1 MPMLLGPGPVFVH
14 ESIAATRRWQLYA
27 LRALFVLGLLA
38 GLGIVGFLT
47 WAEEGKPVGSLSLQQ
62 LARLGEVFYYTISTI
77 QLMLVMIVAPAA
89 TAGAICLDRARG
101 SLTHMLATDLGDAE
115 IVLGKLAARLLP
127 VVSLVAAT
135 VPVLALAGLLGG
147 IIIEAIVA
155 LTLITLAVAVLGCT
169 LALAISVRA
178 TTTHEVLMAVYA
190 IEFAWVL
197 SPLVWEILQMVG
209 GVGVTPDWIHGI
221 NPFMLAWAPYAWP
234 NYLSLEWLAGV
245 LGGMMAISAGLT
257 VYAVLRLRAEV
268 TGRAGRRV
276 GQGSSWMGRF
286 RERLAR
292 WRPGPSLDRDPVLWR
307 EWHRSR
313 PSRLARIVWGA
324 FILLSL
330 AGTASGVVH
339 LLRYPN
345 QASDFIVFVNGFQVT
360 FGLLLI
366 SLNAPTVLAEER
378 VRGSLDVLLTTP
390 LPTDRIVLAKWW
402 GAFRVVPAL
411 ALLPA
416 IGCLFVAVGMPDVP
430 PGVRR
435 FGQAPAPLDWLD
447 RVAFVVLPT
456 AMVLV
461 QGAMIASVGL
471 ALATWCRRIG
481 RAVALSVAAYGL
493 VAFLGPILLEVVPEV
508 LVVLGF
514 FQEYA
519 ASEFVVE
526 VIGSACPL
534 FGQIT
539 TWMTSAWPP
548 AQSRGA
554 FYVGQV
560 IVILATLE
568 LALIV
573 LGLTMATFNRCVGRA
588 PERARRAPR
597 PRPPARKAERRGPH
611 VRTAEGRPSGVAE
624 PAMGAG
630 L

>member
-1 MPMLLGPGPVFVH
+1 
-14 ESIAATRRWQLYA
+14 
-27 LRALFVLGLLA
+27 
-38 GLGIVGFLT
+38 
-47 WAEEGKPVGSLSLQQ
+47 
-62 LARLGEVFYYTISTI
+62 
-77 QLMLVMIVAPAA
+77 
-89 TAGAICLDRARG
+89 
-101 SLTHMLATDLGDAE
+101 
-115 IVLGKLAARLLP
+115 
-127 VVSLVAAT
+127 
-135 VPVLALAGLLGG
+135 
-147 IIIEAIVA
+147 
-155 LTLITLAVAVLGCT
+155 
-169 LALAISVRA
+169 
-178 TTTHEVLMAVYA
+178 
-190 IEFAWVL
+190 
-197 SPLVWEILQMVG
+197 
-209 GVGVTPDWIHGI
+209 
-221 NPFMLAWAPYAWP
+221 
-234 NYLSLEWLAGV
+234 
-245 LGGMMAISAGLT
+245 
-257 VYAVLRLRAEV
+257 
-268 TGRAGRRV
+268 
-276 GQGSSWMGRF
+276 
-286 RERLAR
+286 
-292 WRPGPSLDRDPVLWR
+292 
-307 EWHRSR
+307 
-313 PSRLARIVWGA
+313 
-324 FILLSL
+324 
-330 AGTASGVVH
+330 
-339 LLRYPN
+339 
-345 QASDFIVFVNGFQVT
+345 
-360 FGLLLI
+360 
-366 SLNAPTVLAEER
+366 
-378 VRGSLDVLLTTP
+378 
-390 LPTDRIVLAKWW
+390 
-402 GAFRVVPAL
+402 VPAL